1 MKKIII
7 LALVTLALFSTT
19 VIAEV
24 SHVSINQR
32 LFELGGYP
40 KLKVNIVSSHKN
52 PNKVQFFL
60 RQSVGEERL
69 VAKSLNSFSLLVSGV
84 EDVVDNE
91 AVLVVKEH
99 RINRW
104 REVSVLSIFDGG
116 SVNSQTGEE
125 IASTPLPVNAQQ
137 PVKSSKEI
145 ASTRT
150 ASTAMVTVKVKDN
163 CNIDFN
169 GSETLWRI
177 GLRQSNVWG
186 ISTYGAMLAIF
197 DANPR
202 AFRKDSIN
210 GLRADAQLQCPS
222 QATLDKYSD
231 AVAAEELYDSM
242 DQPL

>member
-7 LALVTLALFSTT
+7 LAFATLALFSTT

-104 REVSVLSIFDGG
+104 REVSVLSIFNAETVD
-116 SVNSQTGEE
+116 SQTVNKVT
-125 IASTPLPVNAQQ
+125 SKPVPVKTQQ
-137 PVKSSKEI
+137 PVKDSKEI
-145 ASTRT
+145 VSTRT
-150 ASTAMVTVKVKDN
+150 ASTATVKVNIKDN
-163 CNIDFN
+163 CNIGFN

-177 GLRQSNVWG
+177 GLRQSKAWN

-202 AFRKDSIN
+202 AFRKSSIN
-210 GLRADAQLQCPS
+210 GLRADAKLQCPS
-222 QATLDKYSD
+222 QAILDQYSD
-231 AVAAEELYDSM
+231 AVTAEELYDSM